1 MDAQP
6 AEPTVDAAQT
16 TAQTAAAAFDAAV
29 TSEST
34 APEPEVDH
42 VSEAAKAARGA
53 NGRFAAPD
61 VETTAK
67 PDKKARHD
75 PHARVE
81 QAVAKQR
88 EAERRA
94 EQAEQRA
101 SALEQERQRL
111 HAPPPPRADAAPAA
125 TPSTEKFPRFDQWSA
140 THPEATHDDYLDARD
155 EWRDARTETVQRAR
169 QDTAQR
175 THAFETRAQTFGQR
189 YAEAVQA
196 DATLS
201 QRINPQL
208 LTAKPLSTLTTED
221 KAIIS
226 AIPDPTQRNQFA
238 FLCFLADQWIDS
250 DHAVALLEYVSDP
263 REFQRLATLPPD
275 QVIRQLARVE
285 AGFAA
290 APSDRGPVAKP
301 PAASQA
307 HPPIKPLGSAPR
319 SPDADDGS
327 DDEPFEKFLTRENAK
342 DRKAGRLG

>member
-34 APEPEVDH
+34 APEPEIDH
-42 VSEAAKAARGA
+42 VTEAAKAARGA

-67 PDKKARHD
+67 PDKKPRHD
-75 PHARVE
+75 PQARVAD
-81 QAVAKQR
+81 AVAKQR

-101 SALEQERQRL
+101 QALEQERRP
-111 HAPPPPRADAAPAA
+111 APPAPPRAEAAPAPA
-125 TPSTEKFPRFDQWSA
+125 APAEKFPRFDAWSA

-155 EWRDARTETVQRAR
+155 EWRDVRTETVQRDRA
-169 QDTAQR
+169 DTAQR
-175 THAFETRAQTFGQR
+175 TQAFETRASTFGQR

-208 LTAKPLSTLTTED
+208 LTAKPLSTLTRED

-226 AIPDPTQRNQFA
+226 AIPDKAQRDQFA

-250 DHAVALLEYVSDP
+250 DHAVALLEHVSDP

-275 QVIRQLARVE
+275 QVIRTLARLE

-290 APSDRGPVAKP
+290 APGSRGPVAKP
-301 PAASQA
+301 QASQA

>member
-6 AEPTVDAAQT
+6 AEPTVDP
-16 TAQTAAAAFDAAV
+16 AQTAAAAFDNAV

-42 VSEAAKAARGA
+42 VTEAAKAARGA

-61 VETTAK
+61 VETTPAK
-67 PDKKARHD
+67 KPRHD
-75 PHARVE
+75 PQARVAD
-81 QAVAKQR
+81 AVAKQR

-101 SALEQERQRL
+101 QALEQDRQRL
-111 HAPPPPRADAAPAA
+111 AAPPPPRPEAPPAA
-125 TPSTEKFPRFDQWSA
+125 AATAEKFPRFDQWSA

-155 EWRDARTETVQRAR
+155 EWRDVRTETVQRDRA
-169 QDTAQR
+169 DTAQR
-175 THAFETRAQTFGQR
+175 TQAFETRASTFGQR

-196 DATLS
+196 DATLA

-208 LTAKPLSTLTTED
+208 LTAKPLSTLTRED

-226 AIPDPTQRNQFA
+226 AIPDKAQRDQFA

-250 DHAVALLEYVSDP
+250 DHAVALLEHVSDP

-275 QVIRQLARVE
+275 QVIRQLARLE

-301 PAASQA
+301 QASQA